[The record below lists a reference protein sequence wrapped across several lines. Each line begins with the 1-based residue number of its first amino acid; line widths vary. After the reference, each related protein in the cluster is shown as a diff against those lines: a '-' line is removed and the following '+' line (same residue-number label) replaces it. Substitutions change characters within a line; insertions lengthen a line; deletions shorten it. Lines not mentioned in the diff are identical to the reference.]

1 VSASQADRPDTQVE
15 EEGGRPGQPAQAG
28 KEGRFSVFWKVFGGT
43 VLSISAMVAVTAY
56 QGLGNQISDVR
67 GDLKNLNTDLRKELG
82 RLAEGQGDL
91 VKKGEMNSRVTS
103 VWDNMKDLRG
113 DLTTLTTLKE
123 KAAALE
129 RMLRAGE
136 EERRRLA
143 EEVRQLRQAQAG
155 EEQRAELIREV
166 RRLRERLSAL
176 EGRSEKGGV
185 TPATYRREG
194 GGPGR

>member
-1 VSASQADRPDTQVE
+1 VSCEPVDRADTQDEVGVGKPE
-15 EEGGRPGQPAQAG
+15 QPARAG

-43 VLSISAMVAVTAY
+43 VLSISAMVGVTAY
-56 QGLGNQISDVR
+56 QQLANQINDVR

-82 RLAEGQGDL
+82 RLAEGQGEL

-103 VWDNMKDLRG
+103 VWDNMKELRG

-123 KAAALE
+123 RALALE
-129 RMLRAGE
+129 RMLQSGE

-143 EEVRQLRQAQAG
+143 EEVRRLREAQAG

-176 EGRSEKGGV
+176 EGRGEKTGV

-194 GGPGR
+194 GSPGR